1 MHQVL
6 ERGSLSHCLK
16 QSRDSSMGEFSLK
29 AEVVTGKG
37 GLSATALNMRTH
49 MCFKINTAEGT
60 NPTSLCWEFKV
71 ID

>member
-1 MHQVL
+1 
-6 ERGSLSHCLK
+6 
-16 QSRDSSMGEFSLK
+16 MGEFSLK